1 MSKSKY
7 QPQLHSRGKTMKFL
21 SLTWTYLSKWEACKA
36 AAWWK
41 GLSSDNFFFLLLTC
55 YFLLIYF
62 TCFTSCSQC
71 LLGGFFLFLNIE
83 YKILLPVTVDVSV
96 LPQDCKFYLDA
107 DIMFLNMG
115 SLVEYYSTH
124 VLPSHGSLILR
135 CPYGY
140 SKPRWQ
146 GQHNSLTLRKNGF
159 SAVLELNVDFCHC
172 WISHCLHTEP
182 EFISTICSH
191 VNCAST

>member
-1 MSKSKY
+1 M
-7 QPQLHSRGKTMKFL
+7 
-21 SLTWTYLSKWEACKA
+21 
-36 AAWWK
+36 
-41 GLSSDNFFFLLLTC
+41 
-55 YFLLIYF
+55 
-62 TCFTSCSQC
+62 
-71 LLGGFFLFLNIE
+71 
-83 YKILLPVTVDVSV
+83 TVDVSV

-159 SAVLELNVDFCHC
+159 SAVLELNVDFSTVGFPIVCTQNLSLFQPFVLTWTVPPLNELLVKFYNADQ
-172 WISHCLHTEP
+172 WILCLSIRKIWAD
-182 EFISTICSH
+182 FSVKAICDTCTFLWS
-191 VNCAST
+191 CCYY